1 MFNVMKARA
10 ALPVLFAACALS
22 LPAQNPSV
30 EIANLREDVRMLHQ
44 RVERLEL
51 MIEQLQSQNSRL
63 QTQAAAGAQS
73 YATVTQLNEAIAEVN
88 RAAKSAAA
96 GNRTE
101 ILAQIQRQL
110 DGLARQ
116 TNDALASL
124 SRSRTASAAT
134 VTAPAFTDNFP
145 KDGITYTVQRGD
157 TISVIARKT
166 GAKVQ
171 DIINANRIADATKLM
186 PGDKLFIPGGKE

>member
-1 MFNVMKARA
+1 MKTKA
-10 ALPVLFAACALS
+10 ALSALFAACTLS

-30 EIANLREDVRMLHQ
+30 EIANLRQDVQMLYQ
-44 RVERLEL
+44 RIERLEL

-63 QTQAAAGAQS
+63 QSQAAAGAQS
-73 YATVTQLNEAIAEVN
+73 YATVAQLNEAIAEVN
-88 RAAKSAAA
+88 RAAKAAA
-96 GNRTE
+96 TGNRTE
-101 ILAQIQRQL
+101 ILNQVQRQL
-110 DGLARQ
+110 DGLAKQ

-124 SRSRTASAAT
+124 SRNRAAATAT
-134 VTAPAFTDNFP
+134 VTPPVFTDNFP
-145 KDGITYTVQRGD
+145 KEGITYTVQRGD

-186 PGDKLFIPGGKE
+186 PGDNLFIPGGKE